1 MLKLNFYRIWS
12 FDNDFLPWIQ
22 DEMNLIPSDSALRTD
37 LKAISENDYTSAQKL
52 KDEYENKQRGD
63 KKLREAVKTQ
73 TQMAP
78 SQKRE

>member
-1 MLKLNFYRIWS
+1 MICCRIWS

-22 DEMNLIPSDSALRTD
+22 DEMNLIPSDSALRSD

-63 KKLREAVKTQ
+63 KKLREAIKTQ
-73 TQMAP
+73 TQTQ
-78 SQKRE
+78 SSK

>member
-22 DEMNLIPSDSALRTD
+22 DEMNLIPSDSALRSD

-73 TQMAP
+73 TQTQ
-78 SQKRE
+78 SISK

>member
-1 MLKLNFYRIWS
+1 MNFYRIWS

-22 DEMNLIPSDSALRTD
+22 DEMNLIPSDSALRSD

-73 TQMAP
+73 TQT
-78 SQKRE
+78 SSK

>member
-1 MLKLNFYRIWS
+1 LLKLNFYRIWS

-22 DEMNLIPSDSALRTD
+22 DEMNLIPSDSALRSD

-73 TQMAP
+73 TLTQTQT
-78 SQKRE
+78 SSK

>member
-1 MLKLNFYRIWS
+1 LNFYRIWS

-22 DEMNLIPSDSALRTD
+22 DEMNLIPSDSALRSD

-73 TQMAP
+73 TQTQ
-78 SQKRE
+78 SSK

>member
-22 DEMNLIPSDSALRTD
+22 DEMNLIPSDSALRSD

-73 TQMAP
+73 TQTQT
-78 SQKRE
+78 SSK

>member
-22 DEMNLIPSDSALRTD
+22 DEMNLIPSDSALRSD

-63 KKLREAVKTQ
+63 KKLREAIKTQ
-73 TQMAP
+73 TLTQTQT
-78 SQKRE
+78 SSK

>member
-1 MLKLNFYRIWS
+1 MNFYRIWS

-22 DEMNLIPSDSALRTD
+22 DEMNLIPSDSALRSD

-73 TQMAP
+73 TQTQ
-78 SQKRE
+78 SSK

>member
-1 MLKLNFYRIWS
+1 MNFYRIWS

-22 DEMNLIPSDSALRTD
+22 DEMNLIPSDSALRSD

-63 KKLREAVKTQ
+63 KKLREAIKTQ
-73 TQMAP
+73 TLTQTQT
-78 SQKRE
+78 SSK

>member
-1 MLKLNFYRIWS
+1 MLKLNFFRIWS

-22 DEMNLIPSDSALRTD
+22 DEMNLIPSDSALRSD

-73 TQMAP
+73 TQTQ
-78 SQKRE
+78 SSK

>member
-1 MLKLNFYRIWS
+1 LLKLNFYRIWS

-22 DEMNLIPSDSALRTD
+22 DEMNLIPSDSALRSD

-73 TQMAP
+73 TQTQ
-78 SQKRE
+78 STSK

>member
-1 MLKLNFYRIWS
+1 MNFYRIWS

-63 KKLREAVKTQ
+63 KKLREAVKTLTQ
-73 TQMAP
+73 TQTQT
-78 SQKRE
+78 SSK

>member
-1 MLKLNFYRIWS
+1 MNFYRIWS

-22 DEMNLIPSDSALRTD
+22 DEMNLIPSDSALRSD

-73 TQMAP
+73 TQTQ
-78 SQKRE
+78 STSK

>member
-63 KKLREAVKTQ
+63 KKLREAVKTLTQ
-73 TQMAP
+73 TQTQT
-78 SQKRE
+78 SSK

>member
-1 MLKLNFYRIWS
+1 
-12 FDNDFLPWIQ
+12 
-22 DEMNLIPSDSALRTD
+22 MNLIPSDSALRSD

-73 TQMAP
+73 TQT
-78 SQKRE
+78 SSK

>member
-22 DEMNLIPSDSALRTD
+22 DEMNLIPSDSALRSD

-73 TQMAP
+73 TQTQ
-78 SQKRE
+78 STSK